1 MSDETIIK
9 NWRIGL
15 TVKSIAKKYKEEENK
30 KRKQEEKTIMGTKI
44 TDNEAFAYVER
55 IIYKYQTELMK
66 GGQA

>member
-15 TVKSIAKKYKEEENK
+15 TAKSIAKKYKEATDKERK
-30 KRKQEEKTIMGTKI
+30 KQGASKI
-44 TDNEAFAYVER
+44 TNDEAFSYVER

>member
-15 TVKSIAKKYKEEENK
+15 TVKSIAKKYKEEVDK
-30 KRKQEEKTIMGTKI
+30 QRKRQGESKI
-44 TDNEAFAYVER
+44 TIDEAFAYVER

-66 GGQA
+66 GE